1 VDLISSYWRS
11 EAIAHIFGSFGFG
24 GQEYVAISAEI
35 RKARGQDYS
44 TLKGFFKQYTL
55 FYVVAD
61 ERDVIR
67 LRTTYRQPPEDV
79 YVYRTRVPP
88 AQARRLFL
96 DYVRDINR
104 RVAQPEFY
112 NTLTTNCTT
121 TILFHARASGGIA
134 RYNWKVLL
142 SGYAPAYAYAIGRL
156 DTSLPFAE
164 LKRLSHIN
172 ARAQAAGDAPDF
184 SQRIRARLPMP
195 PPDSR

>member
-1 VDLISSYWRS
+1 L
-11 EAIAHIFGSFGFG
+11 
-24 GQEYVAISAEI
+24 
-35 RKARGQDYS
+35 
-44 TLKGFFKQYTL
+44 
-55 FYVVAD
+55 
-61 ERDVIR
+61 
-67 LRTTYRQPPEDV
+67 
-79 YVYRTRVPP
+79 

-104 RVAQPEFY
+104 LVEHLEFY

-142 SGYAPAYAYAIGRL
+142 SGYAPAYAYEIGRL
-156 DTSLPFAE
+156 DTRLPFAE

-184 SQRIRARLPMP
+184 SQRIRAGLPMP